1 VSAQN
6 SHSHRSKEKP
16 RFAGGATNGN
26 LPRALGR
33 ENCRRRLANR
43 RACETFELEVG
54 GLHYVV
60 SVGHFADGVLA
71 EIFITNGKAGS
82 DSDTAARD
90 SAVVASIALQ
100 FGVPLDVLRHALM
113 RDGQGRPS
121 GPLGTA
127 LDLIA
132 KQEGAP

>member
-1 VSAQN
+1 MEIYHERSGAHN
-6 SHSHRSKEKP
+6 S
-16 RFAGGATNGN
+16 
-26 LPRALGR
+26 
-33 ENCRRRLANR
+33 RRRLANR

-60 SVGHFADGVLA
+60 SVGHFADGALA

-100 FGVPLDVLRHALM
+100 YGVPLDVLRHALM
-113 RDGQGRPS
+113 RYAQGRPS
-121 GPLGTA
+121 GPLGAA
-127 LDLIA
+127 LNYLA
-132 KQEGAP
+132 AELRP

>member
-1 VSAQN
+1 MEIYHERSGAHN
-6 SHSHRSKEKP
+6 S
-16 RFAGGATNGN
+16 
-26 LPRALGR
+26 
-33 ENCRRRLANR
+33 RRRLANR

-60 SVGHFADGVLA
+60 SVGHFADGALA

-90 SAVVASIALQ
+90 SAVVASITLQ

>member
-1 VSAQN
+1 MEIYHERSGAHN
-6 SHSHRSKEKP
+6 S
-16 RFAGGATNGN
+16 
-26 LPRALGR
+26 
-33 ENCRRRLANR
+33 RRRLANR
-43 RACETFELEVG
+43 CACETFELEVG

-60 SVGHFADGVLA
+60 SVGHFADGALA
-71 EIFITNGKAGS
+71 EIFITDGKAGS

-90 SAVVASIALQ
+90 SAVVASITLQ